1 MPTPNWFTARPID
14 ICSLD
19 GSVAITAINS
29 IIFTEHLFQSYD
41 GFIKDAHTKR
51 INCVAFH
58 LDHKNTADSSSKTVL
73 KLLASC
79 SEDLD
84 IKVWNVETKS
94 LAGQHKLHQVY
105 ILKAT
110 YLKYP

>member
-1 MPTPNWFTARPID
+1 MSELIFMPTPNWFTSKPID
-14 ICSLD
+14 ICQND
-19 GSVAITAINS
+19 GSIAITAINS
-29 IIFTEHLFQSYD
+29 IIFTKNLFQKYD

-58 LDHKNTADSSSKTVL
+58 IPVQKEGTYSI

-84 IKVWNVETKS
+84 IKVWNVLTKT
-94 LAGQHKLHQVY
+94 LVTQHKLHQV
-105 ILKAT
+105 
-110 YLKYP
+110 